1 MNYLIFKNWILLF
14 LLSMIEICYAELD
27 LDSLNDSTNWES
39 IQEGKIN
46 LKWTNFQGYQVCKV
60 STLLPYSID
69 SISGIIEDIEHYP
82 NIFKRIHNVQV
93 LEKNIVRIMLD
104 MPLFLSNR
112 DYVIKYKKSRKMSKR
127 EFSFNAVNHENAPI
141 DKNYVR
147 LINAAGKWELYP
159 KKKNETLLSYTWNG
173 ELLGDFPDFALQRAW
188 KTQGNEII
196 HWITN
201 ALK

>member
-27 LDSLNDSTNWES
+27 LESLNDSTNWES
-39 IQEGKIN
+39 IQEGNIN
-46 LKWTNFQGYQVCKV
+46 LKWTNFQGYPICKV

-69 SISGIIEDIEHYP
+69 LISEIVEDIEHYP
-82 NIFKRIHNVQV
+82 NIFKRIHNVQI

-112 DYVIKYKKSRKMSKR
+112 DYVIKYKKSKKMTKW
-127 EFSFNAVNHENAPI
+127 EFSFNAVTHESAPI

-147 LINAAGKWELYP
+147 LINATGKWELYP
-159 KKKNETLLSYTWNG
+159 KEKNETLLSYTWNG

-196 HWITN
+196 QWITN

>member
-1 MNYLIFKNWILLF
+1 MVPKSEWPSKVWITLKSAPLARRCVANACRMTCGLTF
-14 LLSMIEICYAELD
+14 FG
-27 LDSLNDSTNWES
+27 S
-39 IQEGKIN
+39 ISARIAHFFN
-46 LKWTNFQGYQVCKV
+46 LV
-60 STLLPYSID
+60 STLLPYAID
-69 SISGIIEDIEHYP
+69 SISKVIEDVENYP
-82 NIFKRIHNVQV
+82 DIFKRVHNVQI
-93 LEKNIVRIMLD
+93 LDKNMVRIMLD

-112 DYVIKYKKSRKMSKR
+112 DYVIQYKKNKKITKW
-127 EFSFNAVNHENAPI
+127 EFSFNAIAHKNAPI

-159 KKKNETLLSYTWNG
+159 KTKNETLLSYTWNG
-173 ELLGDFPDFALQRAW
+173 ELLGDFPDFALKRAW

>member
-1 MNYLIFKNWILLF
+1 MNYLVLRNLILSF
-14 LLSMIEICYAELD
+14 LLSLIGVCYAELD
-27 LDSLNDSTNWES
+27 LDSLKDSKDWEF
-39 IQEGKIN
+39 IQEGDIN
-46 LKWTNFQGYQVCKV
+46 LKWTTFQGYPICKM

-69 SISGIIEDIEHYP
+69 SISKIIEDVEHYP
-82 NIFKRIHNVQV
+82 NIFKRIHNVQII
-93 LEKNIVRIMLD
+93 EKNIVRIMLD

-112 DYVIKYKKSRKMSKR
+112 DYVIKYKKSKKMTKW
-127 EFSFNAVNHENAPI
+127 EFSFNAVTHKNAPI

-147 LINAAGKWELYP
+147 LLNAAGKWELSP

-196 HWITN
+196 HWVTN

>member
-1 MNYLIFKNWILLF
+1 MNYLVLRNLILSF
-14 LLSMIEICYAELD
+14 LLSLIGVCYAELD
-27 LDSLNDSTNWES
+27 LDSLKDSKDWEF
-39 IQEGKIN
+39 IQEGDIN
-46 LKWTNFQGYQVCKV
+46 LKWTTFQGYPICKM

-69 SISGIIEDIEHYP
+69 SISKIIEDVEHYP
-82 NIFKRIHNVQV
+82 NIFKRIHNVQII
-93 LEKNIVRIMLD
+93 EKNIVRIMLD
-104 MPLFLSNR
+104 MPLFLSDR
-112 DYVIKYKKSRKMSKR
+112 DYVIKYKKNKKMTKW
-127 EFSFNAVNHENAPI
+127 EFSFNAVTHKNAPI

-147 LINAAGKWELYP
+147 LLNAAGKWELSP

-196 HWITN
+196 HWVTN

>member
-1 MNYLIFKNWILLF
+1 MNYLVLRNLILSF
-14 LLSMIEICYAELD
+14 LLSLIGVCYAELD
-27 LDSLNDSTNWES
+27 LDSLKDSKDWEF
-39 IQEGKIN
+39 IQEGDIN
-46 LKWTNFQGYQVCKV
+46 LKWTTFQGYPICKM

-69 SISGIIEDIEHYP
+69 SISKIIEDVEHYP
-82 NIFKRIHNVQV
+82 NIFKRIHNVQII
-93 LEKNIVRIMLD
+93 EKNIVRIMLD

-112 DYVIKYKKSRKMSKR
+112 DYVIKYKKNKKMTKW
-127 EFSFNAVNHENAPI
+127 EFSFNAVTHKNAPI

-147 LINAAGKWELYP
+147 LLNAAGKWELSP

-196 HWITN
+196 HWVTN

>member
-1 MNYLIFKNWILLF
+1 MNYIIIRNYILSF
-14 LLSMIEICYAELD
+14 LLSIIGICYAELD
-27 LDSLNDSTNWES
+27 LDSINES
-39 IQEGKIN
+39 KDWKFIQEGNIN
-46 LKWTNFQGYQVCKV
+46 LKWTTYQGYPMCRV
-60 STLLPYSID
+60 STLLPYAID
-69 SISGIIEDIEHYP
+69 SISKIIEDVENYP
-82 NIFKRIHNVQV
+82 DIFKRVHNVQI
-93 LEKNIVRIMLD
+93 LDKNMVRIMLD

-112 DYVIKYKKSRKMSKR
+112 DYVVQYKKNKKITKW
-127 EFSFNAVNHENAPI
+127 EFSFNAVTHKNAPI

-159 KKKNETLLSYTWNG
+159 KTKNETLLSYTWNG
-173 ELLGDFPDFALQRAW
+173 ELLGDFPDFALKRAW